1 MNNKELNKKAND
13 EFTNLTDHDFFNE
26 LEAAEQAIKSCK
38 DPFDVGFY
46 LSQQDVLNKLYGEIE
61 NSFGELNADLESYIT
76 GRKLAIVIESSQN
89 KGIFTVGGEEVKVT
103 STLLN
108 SVLSSLIRA
117 EVNDLFRIVL
127 ILESKIRRIQVNL
140 QTTRNHTYA
149 KNTVEKEK

>member
-1 MNNKELNKKAND
+1 MDKKELNAKANK
-13 EFTNLTDHDFFNE
+13 EFENLTQHDFFNE
-26 LEAAEQAIKSCK
+26 LEVVEQAIKACK
-38 DPFDVGFY
+38 NPFDVGFY

-76 GRKLAIVIESSQN
+76 GRKLQIVVEAAKN
-89 KGIFTVGGEEVKVT
+89 KGEFTVGGEKVKVT